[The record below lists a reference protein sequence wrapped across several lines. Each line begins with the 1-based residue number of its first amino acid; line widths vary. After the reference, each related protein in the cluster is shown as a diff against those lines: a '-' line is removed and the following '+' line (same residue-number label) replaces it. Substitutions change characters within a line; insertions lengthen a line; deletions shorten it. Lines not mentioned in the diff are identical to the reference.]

1 MAAPM
6 PEQADYQAFKDSIE
20 VLAPADVATAIGY
33 AYQQPQR
40 VTVRELVLAATAQ
53 AA

>member
-1 MAAPM
+1 M
-6 PEQADYQAFKDSIE
+6 
-20 VLAPADVATAIGY
+20 LAPEDVAAAIAF

-40 VTVRELVLAATAQ
+40 VTLRELVLAATAQ